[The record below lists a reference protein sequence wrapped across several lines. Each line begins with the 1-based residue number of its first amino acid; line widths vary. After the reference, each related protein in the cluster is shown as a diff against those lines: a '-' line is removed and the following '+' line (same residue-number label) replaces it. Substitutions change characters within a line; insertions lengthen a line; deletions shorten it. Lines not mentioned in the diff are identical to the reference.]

1 MLFMQHP
8 DPLKEF
14 LRSQL
19 LKMRDSLLQEM
30 NGLILERAEIMA
42 VHEQGEKM
50 LADEEPQPSP
60 EDLAEAHRV
69 LDEMLKLCK
78 GLDESMERKRLL
90 LADLEETLMI
100 GPLAGCPDGLHQGRR
115 RAHRLIVPAI
125 RDAELSFGP
134 GPIGWQA

>member
-42 VHEQGEKM
+42 VHEQG
-50 LADEEPQPSP
+50 
-60 EDLAEAHRV
+60 
-69 LDEMLKLCK
+69 
-78 GLDESMERKRLL
+78 
-90 LADLEETLMI
+90 
-100 GPLAGCPDGLHQGRR
+100 
-115 RAHRLIVPAI
+115 
-125 RDAELSFGP
+125 
-134 GPIGWQA
+134 